1 LVNSLRGDVA
11 RIPPRSPDIY
21 LALQGKESRK
31 EIRVNPT
38 RGIVHIVTM
47 AAVSDS
53 ASTVPICIAD
63 LEKHA
68 KTVLDKMT
76 YEYYFHGAADE
87 LSRLDNIEG
96 FNRYSLF

>member
-1 LVNSLRGDVA
+1 
-11 RIPPRSPDIY
+11 
-21 LALQGKESRK
+21 
-31 EIRVNPT
+31 
-38 RGIVHIVTM
+38 M